1 MGIAGHWRQRASI
14 SINSREIALAFK
26 IYFSDFFSVAPEKIE
41 EYGAFNISLINDLPL
56 FVDPFLLF
64 SSEKQEYQDLHTSI
78 IDYVKFLKR
87 KSAHELPTGAIKAWF
102 HFPEIKENWFGYSKI
117 GNSGRGLGGKFASSL
132 KTNLVSVFKD
142 FGEEEKTGSHLGKLT
157 LVRHGVGRDQVSDFT
172 CNLIAGYLA
181 EYTEKFAKEHIDAKK
196 LAKFVVPKVRFD
208 YKTETW
214 ASKEFTLPKFGK
226 EFVLLSP
233 VDMLSKDEAWISHK
247 EMVEDFSR
255 VRASVANDQLRA
267 QIDNYF
273 ASVLP
278 FEPSKEQVEVAVEK
292 TVQKYPE
299 ILDSYILLKESAPRE
314 ALEAS
319 AQKVQAAQAL
329 FVRHLTKLV
338 EVLANQTAF
347 YKTATNSLEEGMA
360 RVNFLKH
367 VIEKQDGYKLF
378 YLDGKPVR
386 QERDLQIMF
395 KLTWFASDFDSNA
408 EVNNGR
414 GPSDF
419 MVSYGSSDKVAIE
432 FKLARSSQLEKN
444 LLKQAEIYSDAARA
458 THPPIKAIL
467 YFTDRELSKVQG
479 LLAKH
484 KLMQKKEIV
493 LIDARP
499 KDSASKAD

>member
-1 MGIAGHWRQRASI
+1 M
-14 SINSREIALAFK
+14 AFK
-26 IYFSDFFSVAPEKIE
+26 IYFSDFFGVASEKIE
-41 EYGAFNISLINDLPL
+41 DYGAFNISPINDLPL

-64 SSEKQEYQDLHTSI
+64 SSEKPEYQDLHDSI
-78 IDYVKFLKR
+78 VNYVRFLKK
-87 KSAHELPTGAIKAWF
+87 KSAHDLPSGAIKAWF
-102 HFPEIKENWFGYSKI
+102 HFPEVKENWFGYSKI

-132 KTNLVSVFKD
+132 KTNLMTVFKD
-142 FGEEEKTGSHLGKLT
+142 FGEEEHTGSHLGKLT

-181 EYTEKFAKEHIDAKK
+181 EYTEKFAKENIDPKK
-196 LAKFVVPKVRFD
+196 LAKFIVPKVRFD

-255 VRASVANDQLRA
+255 VRSAVANDQLRA

-278 FEPSKEQVEVAVEK
+278 FEPTKEQVEAAVEK

-299 ILDSYILLKESAPRE
+299 VLDTYILLKENAPDE
-314 ALEAS
+314 ALQAS
-319 AQKVQAAQAL
+319 AKKVQAAQAL
-329 FVRHLTKLV
+329 FVRHLTQLV
-338 EVLANQTAF
+338 EKLEKQTAF
-347 YKTATNSLEEGMA
+347 YKTATNSYEEGMA

-378 YLDGKPVR
+378 YIDGKPIR

-395 KLTWFASDFDSNA
+395 KLTWFASDYDSNA

-419 MVSYGSSDKVAIE
+419 MVSYGGADKVAIE

-467 YFTDRELSKVQG
+467 FFSDKELTKVQG
-479 LLAKH
+479 FLTKH
-484 KLMQKKEIV
+484 SLSQKKEIV

-499 KDSASKAD
+499 KESASKA